1 MRIPDCFWYRLR
13 HQYQLV
19 RESGKMLNRRVD
31 VENILLN
38 VAAGKRELLT
48 REEVCQFLNITK
60 TTLWKLTKKGK
71 YKSYGVGN
79 RILYKKSELL
89 SALTP
94 INH

>member
-1 MRIPDCFWYRLR
+1 M
-13 HQYQLV
+13 QTQ
-19 RESGKMLNRRVD
+19 
-31 VENILLN
+31 ILLN
-38 VAAGKRELLT
+38 GITIEQLVDAIRPLFPIQSKTFKGQDDEELLT

-60 TTLWKLTKKGK
+60 TTLWKLTKKGE

-89 SALTP
+89 LALTP

>member
-1 MRIPDCFWYRLR
+1 M
-13 HQYQLV
+13 QSQ
-19 RESGKMLNRRVD
+19 
-31 VENILLN
+31 ILLN
-38 VAAGKRELLT
+38 GITIEQLVDAIRPLLPNRISESVSQVDEELLT